1 MKRFHTLAL
10 SLTSASVLSSAT
22 AAAADWTQY
31 NGTNSD
37 RATTEQLPS
46 TKLPKKPAWKTST
59 NTGFSS
65 FTVAGGKAYTLVR
78 DEIEGIEREI
88 CLALDAAS
96 GKPAWKSELTVL
108 RYGHDGGN
116 SGARDNKGGDGPRST
131 PTIDNGHVYV
141 IDSDINL
148 FCLDANSGDKIW
160 SVSVLKDHDGENI
173 KWKNAAS
180 PLIDGNLVYLAGG
193 GKNQALLAFDKTTGK
208 NVWKA
213 ESDAMTHATPI
224 ATTIHGQRQIIFFTQ
239 EGLVALTADKGDVL
253 WRYDFPFKVS
263 TAASPVVDG
272 DIVFCSAGYGVGG
285 GAVKINKSGSKFTAD
300 EIWRKDNDVINHWST
315 PLVIDGHLYG
325 MFSFKKY
332 GTGPL
337 ACVDIKTGKQLW
349 AEDGFGPGN
358 VTRAGNKL
366 IALSD
371 SGSVVIV
378 DPSPEGYQE
387 LSRTDVLDGK
397 CWSSPILANGSIYAR
412 STEQAVRLDLK

>member
-1 MKRFHTLAL
+1 MKRLTALTTCLAAI
-10 SLTSASVLSSAT
+10 SAYSTTS
-22 AAAADWTQY
+22 AADWTQY

-37 RATTEQLPS
+37 RATNEELPT
-46 TKLPKKPAWKTST
+46 TKLPKSAAWKTET

-65 FTVAGGKAYTLVR
+65 FTVADGKAFTLAR
-78 DEIEGIEREI
+78 EEIEGIEREV
-88 CLALDAAS
+88 CLALDAAT
-96 GKPAWKSELTVL
+96 GKRLWASELAVL

-131 PTIDNGHVYV
+131 PTIESGRVYV

-148 FCLDANSGDKIW
+148 YCFDAASGDQVW
-160 SVSVLKDHDGENI
+160 SQSVLKDFDGENI

-180 PLIDGNLVYLAGG
+180 PLIDGDLVYLAGG
-193 GKNQALLAFDKTTGK
+193 GKDQALLAFDKTTGK
-208 NVWKA
+208 NVWKSQ
-213 ESDAMTHATPI
+213 SDLMTHATPI
-224 ATTIHGQRQIIFFTQ
+224 AATIHDQRQIIFFTQ
-239 EGLVALTADKGDVL
+239 EGLVSVTPTKGELL

-272 DIVFCSAGYGVGG
+272 DIVYCSAGYGVGG
-285 GAVKINKSGSKFTAD
+285 GAVQISKSGTKLSAT

-358 VTRAGNKL
+358 VTRAGDKI

-371 SGSVVIV
+371 SGEVVIV
-378 DPSPEGYQE
+378 DPSPEGYKE
-387 LSRTDVLDGK
+387 LSRKDFLDGK
-397 CWSSPILANGSIYAR
+397 CWSSPVLANGSIYAR
-412 STEQAVRLDLK
+412 STEEAVRLDLK